1 MNLGHAELVIVE
13 AEGTH
18 GCEFLHSSE
27 KEKILAAG
35 APYR

>member
-1 MNLGHAELVIVE
+1 MKLGHAEFVIIE

-18 GCEFLHSSE
+18 GCESSIAQ
-27 KEKILAAG
+27 KKKTLAAG